1 MVSFHGFLKNLSK
14 SKEEGSYVK
23 VIIAGNGVSSITL
36 VKELKKLSNNANIE
50 IFTDE
55 PRPFYWRPRLI
66 EILANEASIDRITPY
81 DKKWYA
87 DHNVKLHLSDPVV
100 KVNPNEKKLVS
111 KSGLEVK
118 YDVFVFA
125 NGCKPFVLP
134 IPGKELKN
142 VYSIRTYEDVI
153 EIKKHYGT
161 SKKFVIIGG
170 GILGIEVAAAL
181 NRAGE
186 RNVTIVEYFP
196 YLLPRQLDKPGA
208 TILKASLEKK
218 YQIKFLLGKT
228 TSELKGNE
236 KVEKVVFSDKSSI
249 EADVV
254 LFSTG
259 VRPRISIAREAGVDV
274 EKGVVVDDHLQT
286 NVKDIYAIGD
296 VAQHRK
302 KLYGT
307 VPPSVEQ
314 ARTLANVL
322 SSNDKRYQGSV
333 MANMLKVAG
342 IDLLSI
348 GVIDPDSGDYTFASN
363 GDMNKGLYKKVLT
376 EESKLVGAITIG
388 IKKTNALKVK
398 KLVDSGASIDSMILE
413 YVKF

>member
-1 MVSFHGFLKNLSK
+1 MKIV
-14 SKEEGSYVK
+14 
-23 VIIAGNGVSSITL
+23 IAGNGVSSITL

-66 EILANEASIDRITPY
+66 EVLANEASIDKITPY
-81 DKKWYA
+81 DKEWYA
-87 DHNVKLHLSDPVV
+87 EHNVKLHLSDPVV
-100 KVNPNEKKLVS
+100 KVNFSEKKSVS
-111 KSGLEVK
+111 RSGLEVE
-118 YDVFVFA
+118 YDAFVFA

-134 IPGKELKN
+134 IPGKDLKN
-142 VYSIRTYEDVI
+142 VYTIRTYEDVV
-153 EIKKHYGT
+153 EIKKHYGA

-186 RNVTIVEYFP
+186 KNVTVVEYFP

-208 TILKASLEKK
+208 AILKTSLEKN
-218 YQIKFLLGKT
+218 YQLKFLLGKA

-236 KVEKVVFSDKSSI
+236 KVEKIVFSDKSSV

-259 VRPRISIAREAGVDV
+259 VQPRVSIAKEAGINV
-274 EKGVVVDDHLQT
+274 EKGVVVDDRLQT

-302 KLYGT
+302 RLYGT

-314 ARTLANVL
+314 ARILANVL
-322 SSNDKRYQGSV
+322 NSNDKKYKGST
-333 MANMLKVAG
+333 MSNMLKVAG
-342 IDLLSI
+342 IDLLSV
-348 GVIDPDSGDYTFASN
+348 GVIDPEGGDYTFASN
-363 GDMNKGLYKKVLT
+363 GDMNKGSYKKVLA
-376 EESKLVGAITIG
+376 EENKLVGAITIG
-388 IKKTNALKVK
+388 VKKKNALKMK
-398 KLVDSGASIDSMILE
+398 KLIDSGASLDSKILE
-413 YVKF
+413 YVRF